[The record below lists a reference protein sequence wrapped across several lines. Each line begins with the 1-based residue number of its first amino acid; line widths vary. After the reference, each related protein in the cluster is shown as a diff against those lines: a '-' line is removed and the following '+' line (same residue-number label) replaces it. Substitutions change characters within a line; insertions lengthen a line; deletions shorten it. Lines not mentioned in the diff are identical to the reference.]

1 MSLQGRETEFQG
13 QTRRKGAGG
22 NGSKL
27 TAGSEGG
34 LLAQSCPTLLDPV
47 DCSPPGSSVHGVLQA
62 RILEWVAISFSRGS
76 FRPRDLTRV
85 SHTAGRLNCLS
96 HQGEPEIHEIRAV
109 SDPL

>member
-76 FRPRDLTRV
+76 
-85 SHTAGRLNCLS
+85 SSGI
-96 HQGEPEIHEIRAV
+96 EPTSPALQASLYGTVKWGSRKQNLE
-109 SDPL
+109 